1 MAGEGVSFGNI
12 LWAQLSLDDANWKIT
27 LKRKT
32 YMSMGPSAKILK
44 KSAVIY
50 KKRHTPTFIRQA
62 FLVSR

>member
-1 MAGEGVSFGNI
+1 MGISPGRSSHSMMPIEE
-12 LWAQLSLDDANWKIT
+12 IT
-27 LKRKT
+27 FKRKT